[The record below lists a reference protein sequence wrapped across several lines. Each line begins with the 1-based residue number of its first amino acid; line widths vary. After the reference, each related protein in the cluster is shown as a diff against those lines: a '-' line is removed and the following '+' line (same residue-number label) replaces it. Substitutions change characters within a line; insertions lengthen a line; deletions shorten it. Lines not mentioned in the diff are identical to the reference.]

1 MSSHVVRRSSR
12 PRSLGLFGFG
22 AFGRLAARHLA
33 RHFAI
38 RVFDPALAPDAAL
51 PPGVEAATPEGAA
64 ACDVVVLALPVDGMA
79 EALRAVA
86 PHLRPGALVLDV
98 GSVKTLPARLMDEL
112 LPAHVDVVA
121 THPLFG
127 PESARGGLAGLKIA
141 LCPVRGRALRRVGA
155 FLRLALR
162 LEVVAT
168 TPEAHDRDAAMA
180 QGLTHLIAKVLV
192 EMGPLPERITTRSFD
207 LLCEAI
213 SMVRNDAPCV
223 FDAIERANPHA
234 PAVRR
239 RFLELTAAL
248 GARLDTPPA

>member
-1 MSSHVVRRSSR
+1 MPTLGRRSR
-12 PRSLGLFGFG
+12 PGSLGLFGFG

-33 RHFAI
+33 SHFTI
-38 RVFDPALAPDAAL
+38 RVFDPALDPGEPL
-51 PPGVEAATPEGAA
+51 PPSVAASTLERAA
-64 ACDVVVLALPVDGMA
+64 ECDVVVLALPVEGMA
-79 EALRAVA
+79 DALRGIA

-98 GSVKTLPARLMDEL
+98 GSVKTDPARLMDEL

-141 LCPVRGRALRRVGA
+141 LCPVRGRGLRWIEA
-155 FLRLALR
+155 FLRRAFG
-162 LEVVAT
+162 LEVVVT
-168 TPEAHDRDAAMA
+168 TPEAHDREAAMA

-207 LLCEAI
+207 LLREAI
-213 SMVRNDAPCV
+213 GMVRNDAPCV

-248 GARLDTPPA
+248 GARLDAPPPA